1 MSDRVGQQ
9 FGNYTLVRLLGWG
22 GFADVYLGQHIH
34 LNTLV
39 AIKVLYGQLPAE
51 DIEQFLQEARMLVRL
66 DHAHIIRV
74 LDFGIEAGA
83 PYLVMAYAPNGTVR
97 QLYPKGRVLP
107 LAKIVSYAAQTA
119 SALQYLHDQKLI
131 HRDIKP
137 ENLLLGAKHEILLS
151 DFGTALLV
159 QTVNM
164 QGVQGLAGTVTY
176 MAPEQLQGHPRAASD
191 QYGLAVVVYE
201 WLCGAAPFR
210 GSFTELSTQHVL
222 TPPPSLRDKN
232 PAIAADV
239 EQVVMTA
246 LAKEPQQRFGN
257 IRAFAQ
263 ALADAANL
271 TSEAFAAETMTIEQ
285 SSSSASSALV
295 ESGVLLTPP
304 RRPPVAVD
312 EPANDETVHTSG
324 SSNIAV
330 AAAQETAPISGEGRL
345 PASVGAQ
352 VTGEDTVRMSTSPLA
367 AAETTVKRSLSRRAL
382 FAAGAGVLAL
392 AVVGGGVALAR
403 IVEKPHLTI
412 PAHPASAP
420 TVSPSQQLT
429 LNVYR
434 GHTNWINAVS
444 WSPNSTRIVS
454 GSADKTVQ
462 VWDALTGKNAVTYE
476 HDNFVRA
483 VAWSPNATYLASAG
497 RDHIVEVQN
506 AATGGIVFAYHRYYR
521 WINAVSWSPDSA
533 RLASASDDKT
543 ARLWDATTGAHVLI
557 YRGHTAMVN
566 TVAFSPDGKRVAS
579 GDASGF
585 VQVWDAKT
593 GARISIYHGHTDQVR
608 SLVWSRNGKNVLSAS
623 WDHTVQVWNAA
634 QGSHVFT
641 YHQPTEVETVTLSP
655 DGVYAASGGNDTIAY
670 VWEIAT
676 GQTIFAYTGH
686 KQSIHSIAWSPGGQ
700 MLASGSMD
708 TTVRVWKSPV
718 ND

>member
-39 AIKVLYGQLPAE
+39 AIKVLHGQLPAE
-51 DIEQFLQEARMLVRL
+51 DVEQFLQEARTLVRL
-66 DHAHIIRV
+66 EHSHIIRV
-74 LDFGIEAGA
+74 LDFGIEDDA

-97 QLYPKGRVLP
+97 QLYPKGSVLP
-107 LAKIVSYAAQTA
+107 LARIVSYTAQIA

-201 WLCGAAPFR
+201 WLCGQAPFR

-222 TPPPSLRDKN
+222 SPPPSLRAKN
-232 PAIAADV
+232 PAISTDV

-271 TSEAFAAETMTIEQ
+271 TPEALAAEDTEGE
-285 SSSSASSALV
+285 SPSPAASTALL

-304 RRPPVAVD
+304 RGAPVAVD
-312 EPANDETVHTSG
+312 ESANDETVRTSG
-324 SSNIAV
+324 NNGIS
-330 AAAQETAPISGEGRL
+330 AAALQETAPISGEARL
-345 PASVGAQ
+345 PSSAAEQ
-352 VTGEDTVRMSTSPLA
+352 DTGEATVRIPTSALTAP
-367 AAETTVKRSLSRRAL
+367 AEPTKRALSRRAL
-382 FAAGAGVLAL
+382 FVAGAGVLAL

-412 PAHPASAP
+412 PTHPASTP
-420 TVSPSQQLT
+420 TVSPSQKLT
-429 LNVYR
+429 LNVYH
-434 GHTNWINAVS
+434 GHTNWINAIS
-444 WSPNSTRIVS
+444 WSPDSTRIAS

-476 HDNFVRA
+476 HDNFVKA

-497 RDHIVEVQN
+497 RDRVVEVQN
-506 AATGGIVFAYHRYYR
+506 AATGGIVYAYHRYYR
-521 WINAVSWSPDSA
+521 WVNAVSWSPDSTL
-533 RLASASDDKT
+533 LASASDDKT
-543 ARLWDATTGAHVLI
+543 ARIWDATTGAHVLI
-557 YRGHTAMVN
+557 YRGHTDMVN
-566 TVAFSPDGKRVAS
+566 AVAFSPDGKLVAS

-585 VQVWDAKT
+585 IQVWDAKT
-593 GARISIYHGHTDQVR
+593 GARISIYHAHTDQVR
-608 SLVWSRNGKNVLSAS
+608 SLAWSRHGKDVLSAS

-634 QGSHVFT
+634 KASHVLT
-641 YHQPTEVETVTLSP
+641 YHQPSEVEAVTLSP
-655 DGVYAASGGNDTIAY
+655 DGVYAASGGNDKIAY
-670 VWEIAT
+670 VWKIAT
-676 GQTIFAYTGH
+676 GQTVFAYTGH

-718 ND
+718 